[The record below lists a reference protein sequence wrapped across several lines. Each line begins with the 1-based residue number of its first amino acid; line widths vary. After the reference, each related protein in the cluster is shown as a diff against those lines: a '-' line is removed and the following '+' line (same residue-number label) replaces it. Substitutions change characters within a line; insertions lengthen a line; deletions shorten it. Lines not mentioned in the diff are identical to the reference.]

1 MQYSPGMG
9 KLRVIA
15 ISGLLAAMGC
25 AASDGSTDGAELGPP
40 EVAALSTYQA
50 SIGTLV
56 EVYGSNFPSRGTADA
71 MLLFR
76 GSFDAEGGSS
86 YPVDE
91 AFPTTRVDGG
101 TLRWDGFGPY
111 RVPFGPG
118 DEIGTFHGQVFV
130 RTVSEDGEI
139 AMDGEPM
146 DISFRVTPSILV
158 HELQPVTASCG
169 GPVQRGLGGAAYRV
183 RVQAIGFEPT
193 SFTYTISAP
202 AVAGFEPVSVRH
214 PATGPFDTV
223 GEYGDF
229 TMPQVPSNML
239 AYGAVLTIQ
248 ATNSEGG
255 LHQSNFAIGVH
266 RPLEVYYNGNVG
278 VAEIMAPTPV
288 SACIPGGEAGRD
300 VEYNESTSETRS
312 RAYSLS
318 WNESWLSSHT
328 VSSSTS
334 RTVGLS
340 ETNGVGFATTDG
352 EAFRW
357 SMGGEVGGTV
367 GISELISLGVKAN
380 FGVENETSRTVENSR
395 ERETGL
401 SSSETTTDTESATD
415 TVGGG
420 SEESFSWEVSS
431 TESIARGFGGR
442 VIAGTYGVFYR
453 QTLRLIRRAVL
464 VTYNQCGAAEVV
476 GEVDFTDW
484 AWSPDLALGSSCP
497 PLPQSNLPEAECIIS
512 PCSGE

>member
-1 MQYSPGMG
+1 MQYCRGMG
-9 KLRVIA
+9 KLRAIA
-15 ISGLLAAMGC
+15 IIGLLGALGC
-25 AASDGSTDGAELGPP
+25 AAGGEDDTTGELLPP

-50 SIGTLV
+50 PIGTLI
-56 EVYGSNFPSRGTADA
+56 EVYGSHFPSRSDA
-71 MLLFR
+71 QTMLVFR
-76 GSFDAEGGSS
+76 GTFDAEDGTSH
-86 YPVDE
+86 PVNE
-91 AFPTTRVDGG
+91 AFETTRLDGG
-101 TLRWDGFGPY
+101 TLRWDDFGPY

-118 DEIGTFHGQVFV
+118 DRIGTFHGQVMAQ
-130 RTVSEDGEI
+130 TVGPDGEVL
-139 AMDGEPM
+139 MEGEPL
-146 DISFRVTPSILV
+146 DISFRVQPSIMV

-169 GPVQRGLGGAAYRV
+169 GPVKRGLGGAAYRV
-183 RVQAIGFEPT
+183 RVQALGFEPT
-193 SFTYTISAP
+193 SFTYTIAAP
-202 AVAGFEPVSVRH
+202 AVADFEPVSVRH
-214 PATGPFDTV
+214 AATGRFDTV

-229 TMPQVPSNML
+229 IMPQVPSNLL

-248 ATNSEGG
+248 ATDGDG
-255 LHQSNFAIGVH
+255 ALHQSSFAIGVH

-278 VAEIMAPTPV
+278 VAEIFAPTPV
-288 SACIPGGEAGRD
+288 SACIPGGETGRD
-300 VEYNESTSETRS
+300 VEYNESMSETRS
-312 RAYSLS
+312 RAYTLS

-334 RTVGLS
+334 STVGLS

-357 SMGGEVGGTV
+357 SMGGEVGGTI
-367 GISELISLGVKAN
+367 GISELVSLGVKAN
-380 FGVENETSRTVENSR
+380 FGIENETSRTVENSR

-401 SSSETTTDTESATD
+401 TRSETTTDTESATD

-420 SEESFSWEVSS
+420 TGESFSWEVSS
-431 TESIARGFGGR
+431 TEAIARGFGGR
-442 VIAGTYGVFYR
+442 VLPQTYGVFYR
-453 QTLRLIRRAVL
+453 QTLRLLRRAVL

-497 PLPQSNLPEAECIIS
+497 PLPESNLPEAECIIS